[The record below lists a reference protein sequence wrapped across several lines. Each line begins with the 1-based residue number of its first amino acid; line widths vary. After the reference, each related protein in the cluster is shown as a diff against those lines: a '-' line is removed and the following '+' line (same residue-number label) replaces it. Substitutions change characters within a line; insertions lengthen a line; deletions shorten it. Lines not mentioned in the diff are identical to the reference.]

1 MSATRI
7 GITGPV
13 FGTSTLA
20 YGLIQNEE
28 KTTEVEESEIR
39 GGDGDIV
46 GVDQF
51 GKKIPVSFEYLFR
64 DGTGPDAADV
74 GTGSTITSPETATAI
89 YVRSATETHNQAPGY
104 KMVRIEGTSWPD
116 LLDLGP

>member
-20 YGLIQNEE
+20 YGIIENEE

-39 GGDGDIV
+39 GGDGDII
-46 GVDQF
+46 GVDQY
-51 GKKIPVSFEYLFR
+51 GKKTTASFEYTYR
-64 DGTGPDAADV
+64 ASGGADEDDV
-74 GTGSTITSPETATAI
+74 GSGSTITSPETSTAI
-89 YVRSATETHNQAPGY
+89 YVRTATETRPKAPGY
-104 KMVRIEGTSWPD
+104 KTISVEGTSWPD
-116 LLDLGP
+116 LLT

>member
-1 MSATRI
+1 MPEVRI
-7 GITGPV
+7 GIAGPV

-20 YGLIQNEE
+20 FGLIESEE

-51 GKKIPVSFEYLFR
+51 GKKTTVSFDYTFR
-64 DGTGPDAADV
+64 NGTGPDAADV
-74 GTGSTITSPETATAI
+74 GTGATIASPETATAI
-89 YVRSATETHNQAPGY
+89 FVRSATESFSKAPGY
-104 KMVRIEGTSWPD
+104 KTIRIEGTEWPD
-116 LLDLGP
+116 LLA

>member
-13 FGTSTLA
+13 FGTQTLA
-20 YGLIQNEE
+20 YGLIENEE

-46 GVDQF
+46 GVDQY
-51 GKKIPVSFEYLFR
+51 GKKTTVSFEYTFR
-64 DGTGPDAADV
+64 AGGGPGLSDV
-74 GTGSTITSPETATAI
+74 GSGSTVTSPETATSI
-89 YVRSATETHNQAPGY
+89 YLRSATESFSKAPGY
-104 KMVRIEGTSWPD
+104 KTVRCEGTEWPD
-116 LLDLGP
+116 LLS

>member
-7 GITGPV
+7 GIAGPV

-20 YGLIQNEE
+20 YGIIENEE

-46 GVDQF
+46 GVDQY
-51 GKKIPVSFEYLFR
+51 GKKTTVTFEYTYR
-64 DGTGPDAADV
+64 AAGGAGASDV
-74 GTGSTITSPETATAI
+74 GSGNTITSPETSTSI
-89 YVRSATETHNQAPGY
+89 YVRSATQTHPKAPGY
-104 KMVRIEGTSWPD
+104 RTDRVEGTEWPD
-116 LLDLGP
+116 LLS